1 MLNIIRGRAGS
12 GKTALLFELIEKA
25 LNEKGGSPVLIV
37 PEQFSFVTE
46 RELLRHLGAAKTKRV
61 TVTSFSR
68 LAKKMLK
75 EHSEGMR
82 PSADDGI
89 KAVFM
94 KKTLDALEGRLNIFK
109 GLSDNVGSLKS
120 LTDFNKQFKLSGAA
134 IGDFE
139 EFYGKSGNAFLN
151 EKLKELLLISE
162 AYDAVLS
169 NSFFDDVNALKL
181 FNESEECTSFFEGK
195 TVFADSFRSFSSP
208 ELNCLIIA
216 AQKANETY
224 ITFCGEKPAEP
235 DGAFEFT
242 AEFEARIV
250 GAAKKSGV
258 RVAAPVVLENSNEY
272 SSDISH
278 IEKNIYTE
286 ASESKTESDGSVKIL
301 KCKDKLSEC
310 RAVACEIKKLL
321 RSGKYR
327 CRDIVIIERVANS
340 YKKELI
346 DTLLSYGIPVFNDS
360 KRPLEF
366 EALFVFCSA
375 ALDCITDSFSTENI
389 MRYLKSSLSPLT
401 LAESSRLEKYALVW
415 GINGKG
421 WTVDFTMNPEGFGR
435 PDSDK
440 TKEELSELNELR
452 KRAILPL
459 LGLKGSSEGKS
470 GKELSEA
477 FFDFITRLGVSDR
490 LFEIYSR
497 LDEEGFPEEA
507 DRVRRSWG
515 QLVRILDD
523 LTLAAGEETLTLKK
537 WYEYFKALTVSREVG
552 EIPQGLDE
560 VTVGSAD
567 RIRTSNVRVAFLVGV
582 NREEFPLVSIG
593 NGILSDRDRT
603 LLFENG
609 IELRAPFE
617 YAVKEERFIAY
628 CALTAATEKLF
639 LSYRTLSADGATDCS
654 SLISDICEL
663 LPGVEKITVSKM
675 LPEYRIESDESAF
688 RELSAS
694 YAINDGKKTA
704 LLKYFEEKPEY
715 KGRTEAIERLFNKS
729 PLAFE
734 DKRISTELFGKTV
747 GGSASRVEDYYK
759 CPFRYFCRYGIKLKS
774 LEKAELDPR
783 QNGTAI
789 HYVLEQVLKHYG
801 FKELTSVSENDLRAY
816 VTEVLDSYIEENM
829 GGKGNKTK
837 RFMFLFNRLIDI
849 VMTVIERLRAEFSV
863 TSFEPVDF
871 ELKIG
876 EDIPAYKLPL
886 ENGSSVITG
895 SVDRVDM
902 MERDGIT
909 YLRVIDYKTGK
920 KDFNLSVLLSGLNIQ
935 PVLYLMA
942 LLKNGEERYGRA
954 LPAGVLYLPSRLGIK
969 DYLKTRNPS
978 EDEVKSTKRA
988 AGKLSGMILSS
999 PVVLNGM
1006 GAEIHPDFLPAGF
1019 AKDGETVTGNYYTL
1033 PQFFALSKIVD
1044 SKITEMG
1051 NALHDGNIEIMPS
1064 VFKNGNP
1071 CEYCDY
1077 RAVCE
1082 REDVDPVKEL
1092 MNLSHSDVLEILDEE
1107 AKKYDA
1113 VD

>member
-12 GKTALLFELIEKA
+12 GKTALLFELIEKV
-25 LNEKGGSPVLIV
+25 LNEKDGAPVLIV

-75 EHSEGMR
+75 EHSAGMR

-89 KAVFM
+89 KAVIM

-109 GLSDNVGSLKS
+109 DLSENIGSLKS
-120 LTDFNKQFKLSGAA
+120 LADFNKQVKLSGAA
-134 IGDFE
+134 VGDFE
-139 EFYGKSGNAFLN
+139 EFYRKSGNSFLN

-169 NSFFDDVNALKL
+169 NSFFDDINALKL
-181 FNESEECTSFFEGK
+181 FNESEECTSFFDGK

-208 ELNCLIIA
+208 ELNCLLIA
-216 AQKANETY
+216 AQKATETY
-224 ITFCGEKPAEP
+224 ITLCGEKPAEP

-242 AEFEARIV
+242 AEFEAKLI
-250 GAAKKSGV
+250 AAANKAGV
-258 RVAAPVVLENSNEY
+258 RVAAPIVLENSTEY
-272 SSDISH
+272 SSDISYL
-278 IEKNIYTE
+278 EKNIYTE
-286 ASESKTESDGSVKIL
+286 SCEPKAESDGSVKIL
-301 KCKDKLSEC
+301 KCEDKLSEC

-321 RSGKYR
+321 RSGEYR
-327 CRDIVIIERVANS
+327 CRDIVIIERTAGS
-340 YKKELI
+340 YKKALT

-360 KRPLEF
+360 KRPLEL

-401 LAESSRLEKYALVW
+401 FDESARLEKYALVW
-415 GINGKG
+415 GIQGKT
-421 WTVDFTMNPEGFGR
+421 WTSDFTMNPEGFGR

-440 TKEELSELNELR
+440 TKAELSALNELR
-452 KRAILPL
+452 KRAVLPL
-459 LGLKGSSEGKS
+459 LSLKSNTEGKN
-470 GKELSEA
+470 GKELSKE
-477 FFDFITRLGVSDR
+477 FFDFITRLNVSDK
-490 LFEIYSR
+490 LFDVYSR
-497 LDEEGFPEEA
+497 LESEGFPEEA

-515 QLVRILDD
+515 QLVKILDD
-523 LTLAAGEETLTLKK
+523 LALASGEEALTLKK
-537 WYEYFKALTVSREVG
+537 WYEYFKALTASREVG

-582 NREEFPLVSIG
+582 NRDEFPLVSISR
-593 NGILSDRDRT
+593 GILTDRDRT

-639 LSYRTLSADGATDCS
+639 LSYRTLSSDGATDRS
-654 SLISDICEL
+654 SLVTEVCSL
-663 LPGVEKITVSKM
+663 LPGAEIINVSKM
-675 LPEYRIESDESAF
+675 PPEYRIESDDSAF
-688 RELSAS
+688 RELSAT

-715 KGRTEAIERLFNKS
+715 RGRTDAIGRLFNKA

-734 DKRISTELFGKTV
+734 NKSISTELFGKTV
-747 GGSASRVEDYYK
+747 AVSASRVEDYYK
-759 CPFRYFCRYGIKLKS
+759 CPFRYFCRYGIKLKA

-783 QNGTAI
+783 QSGTAI
-789 HYVLEQVLKHYG
+789 HYVLEKILKHYG
-801 FKELTSVSENDLRAY
+801 FRELVAVSENELREY
-816 VTEVLDSYIEENM
+816 ITEVLDCYIEENM
-829 GGKGNKTK
+829 GGKSNKTK
-837 RFMFLFNRLIDI
+837 RFMFLYNRLTDI
-849 VMTVIERLRAEFSV
+849 VMTVVARLRAEFSV

-886 ENGSSVITG
+886 EKGSAVITG
-895 SVDRVDM
+895 SVDRVDL

-920 KDFNLSVLLSGLNIQ
+920 KDFNLSALLFGLNIQ
-935 PVLYLMA
+935 PVLYLMT

-969 DYLKTRNPS
+969 DYMKKRNPAA
-978 EDEVKSTKRA
+978 EEVEAIKRVS
-988 AGKLSGMILSS
+988 GKLSGMILSS
-999 PVVLNGM
+999 PVVINGM
-1006 GAEIHPDFLPAGF
+1006 GAESYPDYLPASI
-1019 AKDGETVTGNYYTL
+1019 AKDGETVKGNYYTL

-1044 SKITEMG
+1044 SSITDMG
-1051 NALHDGNIEIMPS
+1051 NALHDGKTEIMPS
-1064 VFKNGNP
+1064 KFKDSDP

-1077 RAVCE
+1077 RDVCT
-1082 REDVDPVKEL
+1082 REDIDPIREL
-1092 MNLSHSDVLEILDEE
+1092 VSLRHADVLKILDEE
-1107 AKKYDA
+1107 AEKYNAMD
-1113 VD
+1113 